1 MWKLQAPWK
10 KSPPLSQQAPS
21 KNWGPVKP
29 PFLKIWLRFNSPSR
43 KGGGGGGVHTVS
55 HCFLL
60 CLQFCILSHFETIKC
75 TVKSLIAYFINI
87 FLAEIQLKKENLK
100 SVFWAAEFGHSNWYT
115 SLLNHLNMALYK
127 FRLRQWNILSTT
139 HMFKVSKIHTRTM
152 CQIYSKLLLKSP
164 EWHLVLLLFYHFL
177 FLVLLNS
184 NKCWLGLR
192 NGSFRQ

>member
-1 MWKLQAPWK
+1 MKIASPLK
-10 KSPPLSQQAPS
+10 KVTPS

-29 PFLKIWLRFNSPSR
+29 PFLKIWLEVQLPWQ
-43 KGGGGGGVHTVS
+43 KGGGGVHTVS

-60 CLQFCILSHFETIKC
+60 CLQFCILSHFETIRC

-100 SVFWAAEFGHSNWYT
+100 SVFCAAEFGHSNRYT

-127 FRLRQWNILSTT
+127 FRLRQWNILSTI

-177 FLVLLNS
+177 FY
-184 NKCWLGLR
+184 C
-192 NGSFRQ
+192 